1 MKRIYFIRHAEAQS
15 SGRSDFERELSPKGK
30 ADAMRLGELL
40 RSRHVAPQLIVA
52 SSAVR
57 ALTTARIIA
66 ATLGVPQALRA
77 SRELYDINLW
87 DLAEFVRELDGALP
101 RFFGADKYGPQASS
115 HALRGSV
122 KSAGSVLHA
131 RGVDAYVLG
140 VCESDSADDAADAQ
154 AANDG
159 DSAGNLNAARPPM
172 LSAQNLRNDGDS
184 ADDLNCNARR
194 KLKEGVAIMGV
205 SGISGDAEILSASG
219 DDSVSVCGSGDV
231 VGDLV
236 SGVGYGVGNITIASR
251 LGGSNDAQCVFIV
264 GHNPAIGGI
273 CELLGERGIGKFPP
287 CAICGLEFEAK
298 NFIDIAEHSGRIV
311 MFDCP

>member
-15 SGRSDFERELSPKGK
+15 GGRSDFERELSPKGK
-30 ADAMRLGELL
+30 EDAMRLGALL
-40 RSRHVAPQLIVA
+40 RSENLLPRLIVA

-66 ATLGVPQALRA
+66 AALGVPQALRT

-87 DLAEFVRELDGALP
+87 GLAEFVRELDGALP

-115 HALRGSV
+115 HALRGNV
-122 KSAGSVLHA
+122 KSAGSVLNA

-140 VCESDSADDAADAQ
+140 VCE
-154 AANDG
+154 G
-159 DSAGNLNAARPPM
+159 DSAG
-172 LSAQNLRNDGDS
+172 
-184 ADDLNCNARR
+184 DLNRNARR
-194 KLKEGVAIMGV
+194 KKEGAVEMGIG
-205 SGISGDAEILSASG
+205 GISGDAEILSASG

-231 VGDLV
+231 VGDLA
-236 SGVGYGVGNITIASR
+236 SGVGYGAGSITIASW

-311 MFDCP
+311 MFDCPHSAC

>member
-15 SGRSDFERELSPKGK
+15 GGRSDFERELSPKGK
-30 ADAMRLGELL
+30 GDAMRLGELL
-40 RSRHVAPQLIVA
+40 RSENLLPRLIVA

-66 ATLGVPQALRA
+66 AALGVPQALRV

-87 DLAEFVRELDGALP
+87 NLAEFVRELDGASP
-101 RFFGADKYGPQASS
+101 RFFGTDKYGPQASS

-140 VCESDSADDAADAQ
+140 VCEGDSADDAADAQ

-159 DSAGNLNAARPPM
+159 DSAG
-172 LSAQNLRNDGDS
+172 
-184 ADDLNCNARR
+184 DLNRNARR
-194 KLKEGVAIMGV
+194 KKEGAVKMGIG
-205 SGISGDAEILSASG
+205 GISGDAEILSASG
-219 DDSVSVCGSGDV
+219 GDSVSVCGPGDV
-231 VGDLV
+231 VGDLA
-236 SGVGYGVGNITIASR
+236 SGIGYGAGNITAASQ

-273 CELLGERGIGKFPP
+273 CELFGERAIEKFPP
-287 CAICGLEFEAK
+287 CAVCGLEFEAK
-298 NFIDIAEHSGRIV
+298 NFAEIAEHSGKII